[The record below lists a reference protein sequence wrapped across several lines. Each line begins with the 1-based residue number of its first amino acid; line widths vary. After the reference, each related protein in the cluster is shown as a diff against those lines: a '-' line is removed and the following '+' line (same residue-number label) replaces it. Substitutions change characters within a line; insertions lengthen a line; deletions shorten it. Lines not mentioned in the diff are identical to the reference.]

1 MTNSLSIATK
11 FSENFIALAS
21 IEVLVNLSVNLASP
35 YIVGSTRILLN
46 TYMYP
51 SPTLVAV

>member
-1 MTNSLSIATK
+1 MTNTLSIATK

-21 IEVLVNLSVNLASP
+21 IEVLVNLPVNLASP

-46 TYMYP
+46 AYMYP